1 MDLQIEK
8 MTLQDFFLISDT
20 LHSNFDTFW
29 TPDTLKQEIE
39 CKNSYFI
46 VAKNEGKIV
55 GFAGIKIVFE
65 DADLM
70 NIVVKKDCRNQQI
83 GSFLLQYL
91 FSYSKNHDI
100 TSIMLE
106 VNEKNFSAISL
117 YKKFGFEQIGIRK
130 NYYYNKD
137 NAIIM
142 KKILK

>member
-83 GSFLLQYL
+83 GSSLLQYL

-106 VNEKNFSAISL
+106 VNEKNLSAISL
-117 YKKFGFEQIGIRK
+117 YKKFGFERIGIRK
-130 NYYYNKD
+130 NYYNKD

>member
-1 MDLQIEK
+1 MNLQIEE

-20 LHSNFDTFW
+20 LLSNFDTFW
-29 TPDTLKQEIE
+29 VPDTLKQEIE
-39 CKNSYFI
+39 CKNSYFV
-46 VAKNEGKIV
+46 VAKKQGEII

-83 GSFLLQYL
+83 GSSLLQYL

-106 VNEKNFSAISL
+106 VNEKNLSAISL
-117 YKKFGFEQIGIRK
+117 YKKFGFERIGIRK
-130 NYYYNKD
+130 NYYNKD